1 MASSVVFEA
10 DLRSSPAP
18 LTVLQAL
25 APSRRPPIIVAIT
38 NLRIMVFTF
47 RISVMRKVAHHEL
60 DEGEN
65 AGRGGRFRQPLISAA
80 RALPS

>member
-1 MASSVVFEA
+1 MASSVVFDT

-25 APSRRPPIIVAIT
+25 APSNRPPIIVAIT

-47 RISVMRKVAHHEL
+47 RKSVMREVAHHEL
-60 DEGEN
+60 NESEN
-65 AGRGGRFRQPLISAA
+65 AGTG
-80 RALPS
+80 